1 MSQKFQ
7 TELYLASFH
16 DLAALL
22 NVLFSAVLDNL
33 PQLVRQSVS
42 SLMQLFLCLFVL
54 AKVGILI
61 SECVEL
67 SYKSV
72 QNFLLVIETA
82 QVGQEFVLQLRKEM
96 ESALTVSTNALE
108 NALHLSPETRCEL
121 LPHLDQHG
129 AEVGVNVVALHFA
142 SGNLNLRYVIRIN
155 NATERSFV
163 LRKRRRKFTSGA
175 SIFIFFYSRSI
186 SLISTRLAKLMLT
199 HVSPSHRLRFDSL
212 MGFLLDFGLNFGS
225 KFIASSIAHLRLVA
239 KYVLNGFANAL
250 GDLLLTA
257 VCLDDLHKTAVLIL
271 ISKLVEPPFKTIRR
285 LVKCDEA
292 VCE

>member
-1 MSQKFQ
+1 MSQEFQ

-22 NVLFSAVLDNL
+22 NVLFSAVFDNL

-67 SYKSV
+67 SHKSV
-72 QNFLLVIETA
+72 QDFLLVIETA

-108 NALHLSPETRCEL
+108 NALHLSPVTRCEL

-163 LRKRRRKFTSGA
+163 LRKRRRKFTSRA

-186 SLISTRLAKLMLT
+186 GLISTRLAKLMLT
-199 HVSPSHRLRFDSL
+199 HVSHRLRFDSL

-250 GDLLLTA
+250 EDLLLTA